1 VSIEKRIDGARR
13 VGHHKTS
20 MLQDLEAGK
29 ALETDAIIGAV
40 VELAALTGVPAPTL
54 RNVYAAVDLLA
65 LNRSRR
71 GA

>member
-1 VSIEKRIDGARR
+1 
-13 VGHHKTS
+13 

-40 VELAALTGVPAPTL
+40 VELADLTGVPAPTL

-65 LNRSRR
+65 LNRARR
-71 GA
+71 IS